1 MEGRRMSTTT
11 IVILIGAGVAFLFI
25 TYMAWFNKR

>member
-1 MEGRRMSTTT
+1 MEVIRMSTTT
-11 IVILIGAGVAFLFI
+11 IVVLVGAGVAFLFI